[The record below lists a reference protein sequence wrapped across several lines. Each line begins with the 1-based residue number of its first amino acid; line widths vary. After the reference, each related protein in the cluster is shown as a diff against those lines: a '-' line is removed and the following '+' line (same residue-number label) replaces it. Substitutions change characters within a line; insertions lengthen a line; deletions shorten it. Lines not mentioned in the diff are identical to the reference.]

1 MERIVT
7 ERLTLEPMCCAEM
20 AAHAAACREA
30 DPELSAA
37 YREMLDGCRA
47 NPGQWLWYTAW
58 KMLLRDGTEIGD
70 ACFKG
75 LSADG
80 RAEIGY
86 EIGAA
91 YWGRG
96 YATEGA
102 AALCRWALENGARRR
117 RRRTPRPC
125 ACWKSWAFARREKRA
140 RRGRGLRLRENK
152 TGGICAV
159 KRCIAMAGIA

>member
-7 ERLTLEPMCCAEM
+7 ESLTLEPMCCAEM

-30 DPELSAA
+30 DPELSVA

-75 LSADG
+75 FSADG

-86 EIGAA
+86 GIGAA

-102 AALCRWALENGARRR
+102 AALCRWALENGARTLEAEAAPENAASMRVLEKLGFR
-117 RRRTPRPC
+117 PTGETGAEGPR
-125 ACWKSWAFARREKRA
+125 FA
-140 RRGRGLRLRENK
+140 L
-152 TGGICAV
+152 
-159 KRCIAMAGIA
+159 AGK